1 MKQNNIRTLL
11 AAALTVIGLAA
22 HGDFTYEWHTTDAI
36 TRPNAPS
43 VITADD
49 VLSGV
54 TAYLI
59 DADKLNQQTLL
70 TSFFEDA
77 GLTPFEQLV
86 NVNGSR
92 LSSAKIT
99 SEGVVPDTPFTP
111 PSEVTDEKPG
121 HAYFVLTTQQDG
133 ESLLYFSGYSTINS
147 SSYAGDGTLVLDADS
162 SHGDINRTTTFLGD
176 PTAGAGGGWYGA
188 AVPEPTSGLLVL
200 LGIAAMAMKR
210 RHEG

>member
-22 HGDFTYEWHTTDAI
+22 HGDFTYEWHTTDSI

-99 SEGVVPDTPFTP
+99 TEGSVENTPFSP
-111 PSEVTDEKPG
+111 PSAGTAG
-121 HAYFVLTTQQDG
+121 HAYFALTIQQDE
-133 ESLLYFSGYSTINS
+133 ESLLYISGYSTISS
-147 SSYAGDGTLVLDADS
+147 SSYAGDGTLVLNAAS
-162 SHGDINRTTTFLGD
+162 SHGDINRTTTFLD
-176 PTAGAGGGWYGA
+176 DPPTAGDGGGWYA
-188 AVPEPTSGLLVL
+188 AVPEPTSGLLML
-200 LGIAAMAMKR
+200 LGLAALALR
-210 RHEG
+210 RRRA